1 MAEPTELEKAIADTL
16 ASLVQAGHSP
26 EEVALAA
33 LDAACGFLTAARG
46 PLWVAEQL
54 EAIARGLVGMANAEP
69 RQSKH

>member
-1 MAEPTELEKAIADTL
+1 MAEPTELEKAIGERL

-33 LDAACGFLTAARG
+33 LDAACGFLSAARG

-54 EAIARGLVGMANAEP
+54 EAIARGLVTVANAEP
-69 RQSKH
+69 GQSKH